1 MRQLV
6 PVAKYEERKM
16 SYDFNDAGP
25 QSETAERY
33 EVPLTDEERAE
44 NELELRQIG
53 SEERFRREYK
63 RAAQLS
69 IDAGVAF
76 VEKNKMLLQNFGHLD
91 ELSANHEN
99 VDCLFTVAVAGFM
112 QACRMHFGDEEVST
126 YLLRRLRM

>member
-1 MRQLV
+1 MQVRS
-6 PVAKYEERKM
+6 PEK
-16 SYDFNDAGP
+16 
-25 QSETAERY
+25 AERY

-44 NELELRQIG
+44 NELELRQIE

-76 VEKNKMLLQNFGHLD
+76 VEKEIKMLLQNFGHLD

-99 VDCLFTVAVAGFM
+99 VDCLFTVAVAGFNT
-112 QACRMHFGDEEVST
+112 QACRNAFW
-126 YLLRRLRM
+126 R